1 MKAPHIDGRLER
13 QASDVAARSRKTCD
27 KAAANRV
34 VCHGE
39 HDRDLLCREE
49 CGSRRDND
57 IPFQLDELAT
67 LAPLRQA
74 LSYGRLSCG
83 GLIFGFVLKACT
95 FRLLPH
101 RKPIFVNQLEAAF
114 EQLEPELAVG
124 FRPNVVAGFWKA
136 HKGLASL
143 ACHPGESGTAPH
155 GFLANSALALTD

>member
-83 GLIFGFVLKACT
+83 GLVFGFFLKACT

-101 RKPIFVNQLEAAF
+101 RKPIFVNQLEGREEGSESANRHYDLISPIVCV
-114 EQLEPELAVG
+114 QGPEPAET
-124 FRPNVVAGFWKA
+124 RRAGPPA
-136 HKGLASL
+136 MLD
-143 ACHPGESGTAPH
+143 TY
-155 GFLANSALALTD
+155 

>member
-57 IPFQLDELAT
+57 IPFQLDELAA

-83 GLIFGFVLKACT
+83 GLVFGFFLKACT

-101 RKPIFVNQLEAAF
+101 RKPIFVNQLEGRKDLRSPIVCV
-114 EQLEPELAVG
+114 QGPEPAET
-124 FRPNVVAGFWKA
+124 RRAGPPA
-136 HKGLASL
+136 MLD
-143 ACHPGESGTAPH
+143 TY
-155 GFLANSALALTD
+155 

>member
-74 LSYGRLSCG
+74 LSYSRLSWRPRLWFLSQG
-83 GLIFGFVLKACT
+83 VHVPPAPASKADLC
-95 FRLLPH
+95 
-101 RKPIFVNQLEAAF
+101 K
-114 EQLEPELAVG
+114 
-124 FRPNVVAGFWKA
+124 
-136 HKGLASL
+136 
-143 ACHPGESGTAPH
+143 
-155 GFLANSALALTD
+155 SA